1 MKTNSEKIKY
11 INNYFSS
18 YENDIKNFNK
28 LGLFDDAKFYE
39 TFASSIL
46 ALYFNMTFQNLNE
59 LKSTYPYVDLLSE
72 DKKYVQVTT
81 CKDVP
86 TKIRETLN
94 NIAKSKY
101 EWAKNIKEVYFY
113 ALKNESIN
121 KIKESLTIGNVT
133 FTKTKNLITSDT
145 ILKKA
150 KNDLDFLNKLY
161 SFLTEKNKLVNTD
174 FGKFMDSIKYDSKAL
189 LEDIDEYIDTNFHI
203 DLSTY
208 INKINNSQYKFL
220 LIYGEPGAGKSV
232 LCKKIL
238 ETKKNVLCIRS
249 ERLCEVDDV
258 NKIWGFN
265 IENVFN
271 LVKEDIYIYIDG
283 LEYISDIP
291 TKCDLLS
298 GFLKRIDK
306 IDKAHLLCSCRTS
319 ELALFTKIFKKY
331 KKVQYCEIEPVNIEQ
346 LKKISKEKPI
356 LAKFIKNPKYKPLL
370 RTPFYINNLIAC
382 GNDDSVNGLS
392 KLRLKI
398 WNDIICLK
406 EPNKFAKMIT
416 NIVRERA
423 TNFLL
428 YVDTTKYKNNLIN
441 ELCKYNILIK
451 NEKGVRLKNDIF
463 EDICFEQYIDNL
475 FNESKCE
482 YSSFFKKLEK
492 LGKCIYRRY
501 QMWIED
507 KLFSKVNRKNF
518 LYKIVSNESIPK
530 FWRKESIK
538 GIIKS
543 TYSKDFF
550 NEYELKIAKNIKEFI
565 DITNLYGFEID
576 AVSFCSNTLVYKLKG
591 CGRESLIKIICE
603 NNIFRNNSEN
613 TESIKQLIFDYAN
626 SPTDDQISKYSYK
639 ILTYY
644 INKALKQEYSY
655 ELIENEVRAIYK
667 LYKVSDRWI
676 KLFFKE
682 LKKTILDENKFKFA
696 NNAISDIL
704 SENCSILL
712 EKYSKYVMDFFK
724 VFYTTIKST
733 VSTTLSL
740 YLNEHEKLFGLNDNA
755 FNYQHDDG
763 KYIVSFI
770 NLLKKKFWIT
780 FDWYLDFVN
789 ERVSIYKTNNNI
801 NTYKIYFSKDNVKE
815 YFGTMDMWKTG
826 ECSLTNMPMLLSDMT
841 FIVKYITKKYIENS
855 YGKDKSKFAK
865 KIKGMIYKKSNNIIG
880 LSIISNI
887 GLTFWKEL
895 PGYCLELIS
904 SLEIVSYDLIRDS
917 DVKIRLPI
925 LKAFNYND
933 IDPKNNLRNYA
944 QFFQL
949 NYPKLRKKIFDI
961 FDYLYKSVADPNHL
975 LQLQYMDIIR
985 RCKIKQ
991 IDSKTISI
999 ESHLTGEQKN
1009 IHDEAM
1015 AINEKIFTPINEY
1028 KKILNSLKNKTP
1040 SINKIDQLISI
1051 FNNYKKDLMLQTL
1064 YINELF
1070 TYISDILKNN
1080 KLKLSDKKRNEY
1092 CLFWI
1097 EYAQRCFSFDSVH
1110 IKAQLYENLFN
1121 QLNEKI
1127 PESTKNEIKKIILD
1141 SLNSFNKNN
1150 GLIFEIYEVA
1160 KSFLLNNPKYA
1171 HIYQNT
1177 IFALAKDEMEH
1188 QKFNYEYLCK
1198 YHKKEKIDFVPN
1210 MQPSLCNVD
1219 NYIKQDGRKQFKTK
1233 RNNIINNYLYDEAK
1247 YRCSNIDVNQCD
1259 IRIISHIF
1267 SCNLNIGNKSTKTF
1281 VSRYL
1286 KMLIEIYNKNP
1297 DDSIYIISAYETL
1310 EVEEFFKQC
1319 LLNEKTY
1326 SIALNVLFNDI
1337 DFKKFTRY
1345 TINFYLNILASMT
1358 VYYFNAYNSS
1368 KNREHVQN
1376 VINLM
1381 ENYINKITNERIKKE
1396 LSKSLILGYTMQNEF
1411 ADWNKCKTEYRYQD
1425 KKFLNKIFS
1434 NYGYLNFYDMLKVIK
1449 KLQYKKLLPEIL
1461 NSISASF
1468 EKYIKLNKIN
1478 ITKEIISFIR
1488 EIMWYS
1494 FLTYEEEI
1502 KNDSELTKSF
1512 ENILSNM
1519 IELGDKAS
1527 AIILDNF
1534 RTH

>member
-18 YENDIKNFNK
+18 YENNIKNFNK
-28 LGLFDDAKFYE
+28 LGLFDEAKFYE

-46 ALYFNMTFQNLNE
+46 GLYFNTTFRNLNE

-86 TKIRETLN
+86 IKIQETLN

-121 KIKESLTIGNVT
+121 KIKGSLTIGNVT

-238 ETKKNVLCIRS
+238 ETKKNVLCTRA

-265 IENVFN
+265 IENTFN
-271 LVKEDIYIYIDG
+271 LFKEDIYIYIDG
-283 LEYISDIP
+283 LEYISDSL
-291 TKCDLLS
+291 TKRDLLS
-298 GFLKRIDK
+298 GFLKRIEK

-319 ELALFTKIFKKY
+319 ELASFTKIFEKY
-331 KKVQYCEIEPVNIEQ
+331 KKVQYCEIKPVNIEQ
-346 LKKISKEKPI
+346 LKEISKVKPI
-356 LAKFIKNPKYKPLL
+356 LTKFIKNPKYIPLL
-370 RTPFYINNLIAC
+370 RMPFYIDKLITC
-382 GNDDSVNGLS
+382 VNDDSADDLS
-392 KLRLKI
+392 ELRLKI

-428 YVDTTKYKNNLIN
+428 YVDAGKYKNNLIN
-441 ELCKYNILIK
+441 ELCEYNILIK
-451 NEKGVRLKNDIF
+451 NKKGIRLKNDIF

-475 FNESKCE
+475 FNKSKCE
-482 YSSFFKKLEK
+482 YSSFFKELEK
-492 LGKCIYRRY
+492 LGRCIYRRY

-507 KLFSKVNRKNF
+507 KLFSKDNRKKF
-518 LYKIVSNESIPK
+518 LYKIISNESIPK

-543 TYSKDFF
+543 THSKDFF

-565 DITNLYGFEID
+565 DTTNLYGFDLD
-576 AVSFCSNTLVYKLKG
+576 AESFRLNKLVYKLKG
-591 CGRESLIKIICE
+591 CGRESLIKIIYE

-613 TESIKQLIFDYAN
+613 TEGIKQLIFDYAN
-626 SPTDDQISKYSYK
+626 SPTDDQISKYSYE
-639 ILTYY
+639 ILTYF
-644 INKALKQEYSY
+644 IDKALKQEYPY

-667 LYKVSDRWI
+667 LYKVSDKWI
-676 KLFFKE
+676 KSFFKE
-682 LKKTILDENKFKFA
+682 LKKTILDKNKFKFA
-696 NNAISDIL
+696 NDAISDIL
-704 SENCSILL
+704 SEKCSILL

-733 VSTTLSL
+733 VSTTISSH
-740 YLNEHEKLFGLNDNA
+740 LNEPEKLFGLNDNA

-763 KYIVSFI
+763 KHIVSFI
-770 NLLKKKFWIT
+770 NLLKKKFWIA

-789 ERVSIYKTNNNI
+789 ERVSIYKTNDNI
-801 NTYKIYFSKDNVKE
+801 NSYKIYFSKDRVKE
-815 YFGTMDMWKTG
+815 YFGTMDMWITG
-826 ECSLTNMPMLLSDMT
+826 ECSLTNMPTLLSDMT

-855 YGKDKSKFAK
+855 YGKDKYKFAK

-917 DVKIRLPI
+917 KVKIDVPI
-925 LKAFNYND
+925 LKAFNYKD
-933 IDPKNNLRNYA
+933 IDHKNNLRNYA
-944 QFFQL
+944 IFFQL
-949 NYPKLRKKIFDI
+949 NYPKLRKKFFDI
-961 FDYLYKSVADPNHL
+961 FDYLYKSVADQNHL

-1015 AINEKIFTPINEY
+1015 ARNEKMLTPINEY

-1040 SINKIDQLISI
+1040 SINEIDQLISI
-1051 FNNYKKDLMLQTL
+1051 FNNYKNNLILQTL
-1064 YINELF
+1064 HINELF

-1080 KLKLSDKKRNEY
+1080 KLKLSNKKRNEY
-1092 CLFWI
+1092 CLLWI
-1097 EYAQRCFSFDSVH
+1097 YYAKKQLSNYA
-1110 IKAQLYENLFN
+1110 IKINAPLYETLFN

-1127 PESTKNEIKKIILD
+1127 PNSTKNEIKMIILD
-1141 SLNSFNKNN
+1141 SLNSFNKQN
-1150 GLIFEIYEVA
+1150 GLIFEIYQCC
-1160 KSFLLNNPKYA
+1160 KKFLLNNSKYG

-1198 YHKKEKIDFVPN
+1198 YHKKEKINFTPN
-1210 MQPSLCNVD
+1210 MQPPLYGVD
-1219 NYIKQDGRKQFKTK
+1219 NYIKQDGRQQFKTN
-1233 RNNIINNYLYDEAK
+1233 RNEIIEKYLFKEKEYKCLNTD
-1247 YRCSNIDVNQCD
+1247 INQYD
-1259 IRIISHIF
+1259 IRVISSIF
-1267 SCNLNIGNKSTKTF
+1267 SCGLNICDKSNETF
-1281 VSRYL
+1281 VSKFL
-1286 KMLIEIYNKNP
+1286 KILIEVYAKNP
-1297 DDSIYIISAYETL
+1297 DDNIRIINTYEL
-1310 EVEEFFKQC
+1310 SHVEEFFKKC
-1319 LLNEKTY
+1319 LLSKETY
-1326 SIALNVLFNDI
+1326 SLALKVLFDDI
-1337 DFKKFTRY
+1337 DFNKFTND
-1345 TINFYLNILASMT
+1345 TIEFYLDVLASMT
-1358 VYYFNAYNSS
+1358 WHYFVAYNSPE
-1368 KNREHVQN
+1368 NREHIMN
-1376 VINLM
+1376 VILSM
-1381 ENYINKITNERIKKE
+1381 ENYINKISKKEIKNE
-1396 LSKSLILGYTMQNEF
+1396 LSKALILGFSKYNQYG
-1411 ADWNKCKTEYRYQD
+1411 DWSKCKTEYSYQD
-1425 KKFLNKIFS
+1425 KMFLNDKFS
-1434 NYGYLNFYDMLKVIK
+1434 KYGYLNFYDMLKVIK
-1449 KLQYKKLLPEIL
+1449 KLNFGKLLPEIL
-1461 NSISASF
+1461 NSISISF
-1468 EKYIKLNKIN
+1468 EKYIKSNKTN
-1478 ITKEIISFIR
+1478 ITNEIISFIG

-1494 FLTYEEEI
+1494 FVTHEEEI

-1519 IELGDKAS
+1519 IELNDKAS
-1527 AIILDNF
+1527 VIILDNF

>member
-1 MKTNSEKIKY
+1 MATSTEKIKY
-11 INNYFSS
+11 ISNYFSS
-18 YENDIKNFNK
+18 YENNIRKFNK
-28 LGLFDDAKFYE
+28 LGLFDEAKLYE
-39 TFASSIL
+39 TFVSSIL
-46 ALYFNMTFQNLNE
+46 KLYFKTTFKNLNE
-59 LKSTYPYVDLLSE
+59 LNPTFPYVDLLSE
-72 DKKYVQVTT
+72 DKNIFVQVTT
-81 CKDVP
+81 CKDIQN
-86 TKIRETLN
+86 KISNTLKK
-94 NIAKSKY
+94 IADSKY
-101 EWAKNIKEVYFY
+101 DWAKNIKEVYFY
-113 ALKNESIN
+113 VLKNEN
-121 KIKESLTIGNVT
+121 TDKIKQSLTFGNVT

-161 SFLTEKNKLVNTD
+161 SFLTENDELVNND
-174 FGKFMDSIKYDSKAL
+174 LKKFTKNIEYDSKSF
-189 LEDIDEYIDTNFHI
+189 LEDIYEYIDKNFHI
-203 DLSTY
+203 DLSNY
-208 INKINNSQYKFL
+208 IDEINNKQYKFL
-220 LIYGEPGAGKSV
+220 LIHGEPGAGKSV

-238 ETKKNVLCIRS
+238 ETKKNVLCTRA

-265 IENVFN
+265 IENTFN
-271 LVKEDIYIYIDG
+271 LFKEDIYIYIDG
-283 LEYISDIP
+283 LEYISDNL
-291 TKCDLLS
+291 TKRDLLS
-298 GFLKRIDK
+298 GFLKRIEK

-319 ELALFTKIFKKY
+319 ELASFTKIFEKY
-331 KKVQYCEIEPVNIEQ
+331 KKVQYCEIKPVNIEQ
-346 LKKISKEKPI
+346 LKEISKEKPI
-356 LAKFIKNPKYKPLL
+356 LTKFIKNPKYIPLL
-370 RTPFYINNLIAC
+370 RMPFYIDKLITC
-382 GNDDSVNGLS
+382 VNDDSADDLS
-392 KLRLKI
+392 ELRLKI

-428 YVDTTKYKNNLIN
+428 YVDAGKYKNNLIN
-441 ELCKYNILIK
+441 KLCEYNILIK
-451 NEKGVRLKNDIF
+451 NKKGIRLKNDIF

-475 FNESKCE
+475 FNKSKCE
-482 YSSFFKKLEK
+482 YSSFFRELKKL
-492 LGKCIYRRY
+492 GRCIYRRY

-507 KLFSKVNRKNF
+507 KLFSKDNRKKF
-518 LYKIVSNESIPK
+518 LYKIISNESIPK

-543 TYSKDFF
+543 THSKDFF
-550 NEYELKIAKNIKEFI
+550 NEYESKIAKNIKEFI
-565 DITNLYGFEID
+565 DITNLYGFDID
-576 AVSFCSNTLVYKLKG
+576 AESFRLNTLVYKLKG
-591 CGRESLIKIICE
+591 CGRESLIKIIYE
-603 NNIFRNNSEN
+603 NNIFRNNTEN
-613 TESIKQLIFDYAN
+613 TEGIKQLIFDYAN
-626 SPTDDQISKYSYK
+626 SPTDDQISKYSYV

-644 INKALKQEYSY
+644 IDKALKQEYPY

-667 LYKVSDRWI
+667 LYKVSDKWI
-676 KLFFKE
+676 KSFFKE
-682 LKKTILDENKFKFA
+682 LKKTILDKNKFKFS
-696 NNAISDIL
+696 NDAISDIL

-733 VSTTLSL
+733 VSTTIFS
-740 YLNEHEKLFGLNDNA
+740 YLNEPENLFGLNDNA

-789 ERVSIYKTNNNI
+789 ERVSIYKTNDNI
-801 NTYKIYFSKDNVKE
+801 NTYKIYFSKDSVKE

-826 ECSLTNMPMLLSDMT
+826 ECSLTNMPRLLSDMT

-855 YGKDKSKFAK
+855 YGKDKYKFAK

-904 SLEIVSYDLIRDS
+904 SLGIVSYDLIRDNS
-917 DVKIRLPI
+917 VKIDLPI
-925 LKAFNYND
+925 LKAFNYKD
-933 IDPKNNLRNYA
+933 IAPKNNLRSYA
-944 QFFQL
+944 ILFQF

-975 LQLQYMDIIR
+975 LQLQYMDIR
-985 RCKIKQ
+985 QYKIKQ

-999 ESHLTGEQKN
+999 KLHLTGEQKN

-1015 AINEKIFTPINEY
+1015 ARNEKMFTPINEY
-1028 KKILNSLKNKTP
+1028 EKILNSLKYKTP
-1040 SINKIDQLISI
+1040 SINEIDQLISI

-1064 YINELF
+1064 HINELF

-1080 KLKLSDKKRNEY
+1080 KLKLSNKKRNEY
-1092 CLFWI
+1092 CLLWI
-1097 EYAQRCFSFDSVH
+1097 YYAKKQLKNYP
-1110 IKAQLYENLFN
+1110 IKINAPLYETLFN
-1121 QLNEKI
+1121 QLNKKI
-1127 PESTKNEIKKIILD
+1127 LVSTKNEIKMIILS
-1141 SLNSFNKNN
+1141 SLNSLNKNN
-1150 GLIFEIYEVA
+1150 GLIYEIYHIA
-1160 KSFLLNNPKYA
+1160 RKFLLNNPEYG

-1198 YHKKEKIDFVPN
+1198 YHKKEKINFAPN
-1210 MQPSLCNVD
+1210 MQPPLYGVD
-1219 NYIKQDGRKQFKTK
+1219 KYIKQDGRQQFKTN
-1233 RNNIINNYLYDEAK
+1233 RNEIIEKYLFEEKK
-1247 YRCSNIDVNQCD
+1247 YKCLNTDINQYD
-1259 IRIISHIF
+1259 IRVISNIF
-1267 SCNLNIGNKSTKTF
+1267 SCGLNICDKSNKTF
-1281 VSRYL
+1281 VSKFL
-1286 KMLIEIYNKNP
+1286 KMLIEVYDKNS
-1297 DDSIYIISAYETL
+1297 DDYIRIINTYEL
-1310 EVEEFFKQC
+1310 SQVEEFFKQC

-1326 SIALNVLFNDI
+1326 SIALNVLFDDI
-1337 DFKKFTRY
+1337 DFGKFTRD

-1358 VYYFNAYNSS
+1358 AYYFNAYNSP

-1376 VINLM
+1376 VIYLM

-1396 LSKSLILGYTMQNEF
+1396 LSKSLILGYTMQNVF
-1411 ADWNKCKTEYRYQD
+1411 GDWSKYKTKYRYQD
-1425 KKFLNKIFS
+1425 KEFLNKIFS

-1449 KLQYKKLLPEIL
+1449 KLQYDKLLPEIL
-1461 NSISASF
+1461 NSISTSF
-1468 EKYIKLNKIN
+1468 EKYIKSNKTN
-1478 ITKEIISFIR
+1478 ITNEIISFIG

-1494 FLTYEEEI
+1494 FVTHEEEI

-1519 IELGDKAS
+1519 IELNDKAS
-1527 AIILDNF
+1527 VIILDNF